1 MVHLLSSYSQESSQK
16 LFVLGG
22 RKAYFLATWL
32 TGLYRFFVGAFK
44 CFVAS
49 VANTDPWF
57 FKEMFLYLH
66 LFEFFVI
73 GCLGHDFL
81 EGVRPSG
88 ILGSD
93 FLDVISVVQDGLPFF
108 A

>member
-1 MVHLLSSYSQESSQK
+1 M
-16 LFVLGG
+16 
-22 RKAYFLATWL
+22 
-32 TGLYRFFVGAFK
+32 
-44 CFVAS
+44 AS

-57 FKEMFLYLH
+57 FKELFLYLH

-81 EGVRPSG
+81 EGG

>member
-1 MVHLLSSYSQESSQK
+1 LITS
-16 LFVLGG
+16 
-22 RKAYFLATWL
+22 
-32 TGLYRFFVGAFK
+32 FK

-57 FKEMFLYLH
+57 FKELFLYLH